1 MAPTS
6 DHLVVARRRDRAR
19 LDGSR
24 VADMGPAGWVAGR
37 GTGGLVRASLP
48 PFGPGS
54 AALRCAAPGVGP
66 TWRGAGARL
75 APDALLGVG
84 AAFLSWEGPWSLRAL
99 LQAGHHL
106 AGRSSVFWA
115 PELKKGDPTGPPS
128 SVGVSARS
136 FASGRTLRRGSR
148 PSGCRNGLGSSR
160 WRAGEPDPASKV
172 AQVEDGCKP
181 EDPPGPRRSRTR
193 DGSARPSSAKEDSRG
208 TGSIPEI
215 ARTGLPATA
224 NGATVADGM
233 KRPLHIE
240 CSNFVPA
247 GGGYAWLRAGG
258 RQADPSTLE
267 ST

>member
-19 LDGSR
+19 VDGAAR
-24 VADMGPAGWVAGR
+24 RGHGPCWLGRRSWDRRTCPCLSPTLRPWIRCPALARARRRSYVEGCWSPARPGRAARRRGGLSLVGGALVTSCSSSSWASPCWSFVGVLGPRTERGRPNRAALVGR
-37 GTGGLVRASLP
+37 GLG
-48 PFGPGS
+48 
-54 AALRCAAPGVGP
+54 AL
-66 TWRGAGARL
+66 
-75 APDALLGVG
+75 
-84 AAFLSWEGPWSLRAL
+84 
-99 LQAGHHL
+99 
-106 AGRSSVFWA
+106 
-115 PELKKGDPTGPPS
+115 
-128 SVGVSARS
+128 

-181 EDPPGPRRSRTR
+181 EDPPGPRRSRPR

>member
-6 DHLVVARRRDRAR
+6 DTWWSLVAEIARGWMGRASR
-19 LDGSR
+19 AWALLAGSPG
-24 VADMGPAGWVAGR
+24 VGPADLCVPLSHPSA
-37 GTGGLVRASLP
+37 LDPLP
-48 PFGPGS
+48 C
-54 AALRCAAPGVGP
+54 AYAAPGIGP

-75 APDALLGVG
+75 APNALLGVG

-106 AGRSSVFWA
+106 AGRSSVFSA
-115 PELKKGDPTGPPS
+115 PELKEGDPAGPPS

-148 PSGCRNGLGSSR
+148 RSGCRNGLGSSR

-181 EDPPGPRRSRTR
+181 EDPPGPRRPRPR
-193 DGSARPSSAKEDSRG
+193 EGSARPSSAKEDSRG
-208 TGSIPEI
+208 TGSIPKI